1 MTALKATG
9 RLPVMLGGAVRNL
22 FPYVWVVVQRELDSL
37 YILQLERYSP
47 ARFARWL
54 GGNRRTLV
62 PGWEVATQIGVV
74 AAACLLAVKGIP
86 WLVAYA
92 LWLAA
97 GHLARRRQRSLQVS
111 QRLQFTSR
119 TVRVSAAVFALSG
132 VLVAGAVVTASL
144 AFPVPGLS
152 ARLVAGGI
160 VGFALAG
167 FVAPL
172 LVWLAGSLLLPVERR
187 IFHGYL
193 GEADRRMR
201 RYPGRV
207 VGITGSYGKT
217 TTKFILAH
225 LLEGRYRTFKT
236 PDGVNTTMGIT
247 RIIREELR
255 DDHEVFV
262 VEMAAYGP
270 GEIREVCDLV
280 HPTLGILTA
289 VGVQHLERFGTPE
302 RIADAKY
309 ELVTRG
315 TYSATNAHIQDA
327 IFGIDSK
334 TPLELFEARNA
345 VRIAHIAL
353 ADKYAPSIL
362 SKAGQQLLNAESLYR
377 QKQNKANVVAAAKEA
392 TQTAEE
398 ARVMAVK
405 QKAEDDAQAAAAA
418 REAKA
423 RADADAEA
431 RRRAEAEAAR
441 QAADEARAQAEQ
453 AKAEAE
459 RMKQEALAAA
469 QEAARQKEEAEKA
482 KAEAV
487 AQQQA
492 LAADAAQAHADAQ
505 KAEGLRQQAERE
517 KQELR
522 ERLLQQLNSI
532 LATRDSARGLVANM
546 SDVLFRSGSYELA
559 PGARERLAK
568 VSGIILAYPSLH
580 VSVEGH
586 TDSVGGDE
594 YNQSLSELRAQ
605 SVRDYFVQQGIASSS
620 IESHGY
626 GKTQP
631 IASNDSPEGRQQ
643 NRRVELVLSGDAIG
657 SQFDTTPSG
666 PATSAATPRQ

>member
-1 MTALKATG
+1 MKNLSLIFVFFASVALASAQTQTTPSSSYTTTQTVTTTTVQTSSSGALTPAPAPTVSRTIKAMHYRLQGGSARVDFHGTDLMQRASGEAKVEGKKTNFQIEARFEGFEDATKFGLEYLTYVAWAVSPQGRPVNLGELTLDHHGNAQLKAFTDLQSFG
-9 RLPVMLGGAVRNL
+9 LIVTAEPYFAVTQPGNM
-22 FPYVWVVVQRELDSL
+22 VVAESSS
-37 YILQLERYSP
+37 IS
-47 ARFARWL
+47 
-54 GGNRRTLV
+54 G
-62 PGWEVATQIGVV
+62 VATENID
-74 AAACLLAVKGIP
+74 AKFE
-86 WLVAYA
+86 LVA
-92 LWLAA
+92 
-97 GHLARRRQRSLQVS
+97 
-111 QRLQFTSR
+111 
-119 TVRVSAAVFALSG
+119 
-132 VLVAGAVVTASL
+132 
-144 AFPVPGLS
+144 
-152 ARLVAGGI
+152 
-160 VGFALAG
+160 
-167 FVAPL
+167 
-172 LVWLAGSLLLPVERR
+172 
-187 IFHGYL
+187 
-193 GEADRRMR
+193 
-201 RYPGRV
+201 
-207 VGITGSYGKT
+207 
-217 TTKFILAH
+217 
-225 LLEGRYRTFKT
+225 
-236 PDGVNTTMGIT
+236 
-247 RIIREELR
+247 
-255 DDHEVFV
+255 
-262 VEMAAYGP
+262 
-270 GEIREVCDLV
+270 
-280 HPTLGILTA
+280 
-289 VGVQHLERFGTPE
+289 
-302 RIADAKY
+302 
-309 ELVTRG
+309 RG

-377 QKQNKANVVAAAKEA
+377 QKQKKETVSIAAKEA

-405 QKAEDDAQAAAAA
+405 QKAEEDTQAAAAA
-418 REAKA
+418 AAAKA
-423 RADADAEA
+423 RADAEAEA
-431 RRRAEAEAAR
+431 KRRADAEAAR
-441 QAADEARAQAEQ
+441 QAAEQARLQAEKDRAAAVQ

-469 QEAARQKEEAEKA
+469 QEAARQKEAAEKA

-505 KAEGLRQQAERE
+505 KAESLRQQAERE

-522 ERLLQQLNSI
+522 ERLLQQLNQI

-605 SVRDYFVQQGIASSS
+605 AVRDYFVQQGISSSS
-620 IESHGY
+620 IEAHGY
-626 GKTQP
+626 GKTAP
-631 IASNDSPEGRQQ
+631 IASNDTPEGRQQ

-657 SQFDTTPSG
+657 NQFDAPSSA
-666 PATSAATPRQ
+666 PSTSAAATPRQ